1 MYEEGNIRIM
11 NKEDK
16 KRLLNEYKKRERESF
31 EKSLPMSKNL
41 FVDLFDYLDE
51 NLEEYGCQHDFTLT
65 LSFLE
70 DNNCDVDTV
79 IEWLLENGAG
89 CDCEVLFNIEENFED

>member
-51 NLEEYGCQHDFTLT
+51 NLEENGCQHDFTLT